1 MERERGREGDR
12 ERSFFEII
20 ALFWQYSTMKLRPT
34 WRFILRLLLIT
45 SILVI
50 PLMATDQLRHL
61 IMDFPGTVCPLISR
75 TV

>member
-1 MERERGREGDR
+1 
-12 ERSFFEII
+12 
-20 ALFWQYSTMKLRPT
+20 MKLRPT

-61 IMDFPGTVCPLISR
+61 IMDFPVLYALLFHEQYEKVVISSI
-75 TV
+75 VSANW